1 MATTE
6 VIGAR
11 TFEADRRTLDVLR
24 EVAPESAERITQ
36 TLGDPLPA
44 YHQPEHQLF
53 ISEATAALAE
63 AVREKVAPKK
73 RGRPAN
79 ASKDGAS

>member
-24 EVAPESAERITQ
+24 QVAPESAERITQ

-44 YHQPEHQLF
+44 YHQPEHELF

-63 AVREKVAPKK
+63 IVREKVAPKQ
-73 RGRPAN
+73 RGRPAH
-79 ASKDGAS
+79 KVETG

>member
-1 MATTE
+1 MATTK

-11 TFEADRRTLDVLR
+11 TYEADRRTLDVLR
-24 EVAPESAERITQ
+24 QVAPESAERIVQ

-63 AVREKVAPKK
+63 IVREKVAPKK
-73 RGRPAN
+73 RGRPAHKVE
-79 ASKDGAS
+79 AG

>member
-44 YHQPEHQLF
+44 YHQPEHALF

-63 AVREKVAPKK
+63 AVREKVASSAPKK
-73 RGRPAN
+73 RGRPPKEKG
-79 ASKDGAS
+79 S

>member
-11 TFEADRRTLDVLR
+11 TYEADRRTMAVLR

-63 AVREKVAPKK
+63 AVREKVASSAKKK
-73 RGRPAN
+73 RGRPPKEEA
-79 ASKDGAS
+79 G